1 MTLTVIVTVAMVCLP
16 GEATVSA
23 TQTPETPS
31 SPKRAELLKNVQ
43 VVKDVTYCTGGS
55 LPLLMDFYLPRY
67 RSDKLLPAILWLHGG
82 GWRIGSKE
90 EGPLTAELASQGFVV
105 ASANYRLSGEAPF
118 PAAIEDAKCAVRYLR
133 ANSAKYGIDPNRIGV
148 AGSSAGGHLALLVAT
163 AHESAGLEGSGGWNG
178 ESSRV
183 SAALSWFGPT
193 DFGVGPAAFENGTGF
208 SIRIFLGG
216 DPEQKPENYKKASPV
231 NWVAWDDPPLLL
243 IHGNK
248 DTVVPFDQSAR
259 MARAYRKLG
268 LSIRL
273 VKVRNAGHNFQKAGN
288 APISPSI
295 EKIKQISVE
304 FFQKALSSGPKNIKA
319 QTRW

>member
-1 MTLTVIVTVAMVCLP
+1 MRRAILEIIVMMAGVSLCAK
-16 GEATVSA
+16 ATV
-23 TQTPETPS
+23 TPGIPASETPS
-31 SPKRAELLKNVQ
+31 SQNRAELLRDVQ
-43 VVKDVTYCTGGS
+43 ILKDVPYCTGGG
-55 LPLLMDFYLPRY
+55 LQLLMDLYLP
-67 RSDKLLPAILWLHGG
+67 LHPAATLVPAILWLHGG

-90 EGPLTAELASQGFVV
+90 EGPLTVEFASHGFVV

-163 AHESAGLEGSGGWNG
+163 AHESASLEGSGGWSG

-231 NWVAWDDPPLLL
+231 NWIAPDDPPLLL

-268 LSIRL
+268 LSVRL
-273 VKVRNAGHNFQKAGN
+273 VKVRNAGHNFQRVGN
-288 APISPSI
+288 VAISPSI

-304 FFQKALSSGPKNIKA
+304 FFQKALNSAGKH
-319 QTRW
+319 